1 MEITDLIILHS
12 TNIVAFINTSKARR
26 TYGNRLAAR
35 RHRRKKNRA
44 KKRTSTGSKG
54 DCSVART
61 KQDES
66 DYSILLYS
74 APDGSE
80 VLHGGGLEFFNLD
93 ASSPWTSAD
102 NVEESSGS
110 SQWASFASGSTFHN
124 PDYWPGW
131 GYAADQK

>member
-54 DCSVART
+54 DRSVART
-61 KQDES
+61 KQDDS
-66 DYSILLYS
+66 GYSVLLDS
-74 APDGSE
+74 APDESE
-80 VLHGGGLEFFNLD
+80 VLNGGGLGFSNLD
-93 ASSPWTSAD
+93 ASSPWTGSV
-102 NVEESSGS
+102 NVEEPSGS
-110 SQWASFASGSTFHN
+110 SQWDSFAFNSTFQGQDHWSN
-124 PDYWPGW
+124 W
-131 GYAADQK
+131 GYGRNS

>member
-54 DCSVART
+54 DRSVART
-61 KQDES
+61 KQDDS
-66 DYSILLYS
+66 DYSVLLIS

-80 VLHGGGLEFFNLD
+80 VLNGAGLGFSDLS
-93 ASSPWTSAD
+93 ASSPWATST
-102 NVEESSGS
+102 NSEEPSGS
-110 SQWASFASGSTFHN
+110 SQWNSFAFDLTFQGQDHWSN
-124 PDYWPGW
+124 W
-131 GYAADQK
+131 GYGRNS